1 MIFISGVMSIIIQK
15 NTLCANKILVIC
27 FCPNC
32 VIPPPPPKKKK
43 RSFSI
48 YLFIFWR
55 GPGLLL
61 PLPLRLCTSGLDHT
75 KVRQESDL
83 PIKAI
88 KENSDIFQNFF
99 ISCLILQSMKEPF
112 HQFSNLLMLPQ
123 FLREVQRT
131 LQRG

>member
-32 VIPPPPPKKKK
+32 VISPPSPPKK

-48 YLFIFWR
+48 CLFIFWR
-55 GPGLLL
+55 GPGRLL
-61 PLPLRLCTSGLDHT
+61 PLPLSLCTNGLDHT
-75 KVRQESDL
+75 KARQESDI
-83 PIKAI
+83 PIKTI
-88 KENSDIFQNFF
+88 KENSDIFKNFF
-99 ISCLILQSMKEPF
+99 FSCLILQSMKEPF
-112 HQFSNLLMLPQ
+112 HQFSNWLMLPQ